1 MKRSLIVGQLLSG
14 ECIVTL
20 VELENSLP
28 NGFHDSALTS
38 FEVDYVSRRLRVQ
51 LSLKVGVPDDPPET
65 RNDGRNAMVEITGLI
80 FLIVEPPDKSSDYSV
95 GGEVWIADGYETESI
110 PQFTGHLT
118 ELLKSLPEGTFAR
131 SFFVSDWN
139 SYIHVAGTDCSV
151 KWLGDQYAV
160 SGRRKAYLPGE
171 TIDQ

>member
-1 MKRSLIVGQLLSG
+1 
-14 ECIVTL
+14 VTL

-38 FEVDYVSRRLRVQ
+38 LEVDYVRRTLRAK
-51 LSLKVGVPDDPPET
+51 LSLKVGVSDDPPET
-65 RNDGRNAMVEITGLI
+65 RNDGRDAIVEISGML
-80 FLIVEPPDKSSDYSV
+80 FFVVDPPDKRSDF
-95 GGEVWIADGYETESI
+95 GAEDELWIADGYETASI

-118 ELLKSLPEGTFAR
+118 ELLKTLPESAFAH

-139 SYIHVAGTDCSV
+139 SYLHVAGADCSV
-151 KWLGDQYAV
+151 QWMGDQYPV
-160 SGRRKAYLPGE
+160 SGRRKAYSPGE